1 MGKIEWTGRGDWNPQ
16 GLNRSQRAMIGA
28 RLIGAGVTHGGD
40 RRSRAWNTAGPRRR
54 SCREL
59 AVAAL
64 RMSGSSCRAALSRSS
79 PPWNEANLP
88 SHRWDRRCNGGSRG
102 HSTIKARAAAWSAV
116 RRSCRGPVVS
126 PKSLLAGVQKAARAR
141 PGKQGEAINGSRHCH
156 SAASRPRFAI
166 EFKTSLA
173 TGGV

>member
-64 RMSGSSCRAALSRSS
+64 RMPGSSCRAAPSRSS

-88 SHRWDRRCNGGSRG
+88 SHRW
-102 HSTIKARAAAWSAV
+102 
-116 RRSCRGPVVS
+116 
-126 PKSLLAGVQKAARAR
+126 RAR
-141 PGKQGEAINGSRHCH
+141 PLRTPRRRPGGEWLTIKHRLGDRD
-156 SAASRPRFAI
+156 R
-166 EFKTSLA
+166 EFREQQQ
-173 TGGV
+173 